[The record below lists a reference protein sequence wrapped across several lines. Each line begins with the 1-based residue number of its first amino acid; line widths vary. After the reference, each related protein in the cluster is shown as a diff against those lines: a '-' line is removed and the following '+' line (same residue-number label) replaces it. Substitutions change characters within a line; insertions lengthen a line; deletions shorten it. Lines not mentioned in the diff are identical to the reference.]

1 MNYGSKGIRKQ
12 MRSVN
17 SRVPKTKTKLAL
29 SVLKLFLVGLVSL
42 GLVGACIGFG
52 VFRGMLDNVPAIED
66 IDVSPSGFF
75 TTIYDASGN
84 EIQTLV
90 MAGANREEVALE
102 EIPDHVINAFIA
114 IEDAR
119 FWTNNGIDMKGMLRA
134 FVDGLRE
141 KEFGSGAST
150 ITQQLIKNNVFG
162 GGMEASFGE
171 KVERK
176 IQEQYLAIE
185 LTKVMSK
192 EKILENYL
200 NTINLGNNSLGI
212 QAASRRYF
220 GKPVG
225 ELTLSEG
232 AVIAATTSSPATYD
246 PIREPEENAK
256 RRAIILDY
264 MVEQGYIS
272 VEERDE
278 ALADDVYE
286 RIAAHN
292 ATVIE
297 EAKDDHYSYFV
308 DSLIDQVLDD
318 LVNDA
323 GYSREQ
329 ARTKL
334 YSGGLKIYATQDP
347 TIQAI
352 VDEEIN
358 NPENYPILKY
368 GLSYRYS
375 LEHPD
380 GTVDNYSEGHVKLHL
395 QEQTGTSVKLIFNT
409 EEEVYA
415 AVQSFKESIKQ
426 EGDKELGEVLEVTLQ
441 PQVSFV
447 LMDQNT
453 GEVKAISNGRGEKTS
468 SLSLRR
474 ATSSLRQP
482 GSCFKVI
489 AAFAPALDT
498 GGNTLST
505 VYYDAPF
512 SVSVKE
518 FGNWWGDMYTG
529 YSNIRQGIVYSMN
542 IVATK
547 CLMETVSPRLG
558 YQYARD
564 LGITS
569 LVESETLADGTV
581 LTDIGAALALG
592 GLTYGVTNL
601 ELTGAYAAIA
611 NGGTYV
617 EPILYTKVLD
627 NTGRVILDNSKNQTR
642 TTVLKDTTAYLLT
655 SAMQSSCD
663 SNQYFNLGIYSTGT
677 KARLDT
683 MSTAGKTGTTTDNN
697 DLWFVGYTP
706 YYTAGIWEGYDVND
720 YISENDSSTKTIWKK
735 IMTRVHEGMSDPG
748 FKIPVGMETATICA
762 KCGKLAIAGVCE
774 MDERPGMVVTEYYAP
789 GTTPTEICD
798 CHVKVTVC
806 AESGELASVYC
817 PDGLRQERVFML
829 LNPPSPDPTYD
840 TEYALPEALR
850 NGTCHIHTVLWA
862 AAHGIGSPAVD
873 RGAAIPNGLS
883 DRLGQVVPSTS
894 AAE

>member
-1 MNYGSKGIRKQ
+1 MNYGSNGVRKQ
-12 MRSVN
+12 IRSLN
-17 SRVPKTKTKLAL
+17 SRIPKTKTKLAL
-29 SVLKLFLVGLVSL
+29 SGLKLVLVGLISL
-42 GLVGACIGFG
+42 GLVGAFMGVG
-52 VFRGMLDNVPAIED
+52 VFRGMLDNAPAIED

-84 EIQTLV
+84 EIETLV
-90 MAGANREEVALE
+90 MAGANREEVDLE
-102 EIPDHVINAFIA
+102 EIPDHVVNAFIA

-119 FWTNNGIDMKGMLRA
+119 FWTNNGIDLKGLVRA
-134 FVDGLRE
+134 FVNGIRE
-141 KEFGSGAST
+141 REFDSGAST
-150 ITQQLIKNNVFG
+150 ITQQLIKNNVLG
-162 GGMEASFGE
+162 GGMERNFGD

-176 IQEQYLAIE
+176 VQEQYLALQ

-212 QAASRRYF
+212 QSAARRYF
-220 GKPVG
+220 GKTVG

-232 AVIAATTSSPATYD
+232 AAIAATTSSPTRYD
-246 PIREPEENAK
+246 PIKEPEENSK
-256 RRAIILDY
+256 RRTIILNY
-264 MVEQGYIS
+264 MLEQGYIS

-278 ALADDVYE
+278 ALADNVYE

-308 DSLIDQVLDD
+308 DSLIDQVMDD

-347 TIQAI
+347 AIQAI

-358 NPENYPILKY
+358 NPENYPIVKY

-380 GTVDNYSEGHVKLHL
+380 GTTDNYSEGHVKLFL
-395 QEQTGTSVKLIFNT
+395 QERTGTNVKLIFNT

-415 AVQSFKESIKQ
+415 AVQAFKESIKQ
-426 EGDKELGEVLEVTLQ
+426 EGDKELGEVVEVTLQ

-498 GGNTLST
+498 GGDTLST

-512 SVSVKE
+512 SVGVKE
-518 FGNWWGDMYTG
+518 IGNWWGEMYTG
-529 YSNIRQGIVYSMN
+529 YSNIRQGIMYSMN
-542 IVATK
+542 IVASK

-581 LTDIGAALALG
+581 LTDIGASLALG
-592 GLTYGVTNL
+592 GLTYGVSNL

-627 NTGRVILDNSKNQTR
+627 NTGRVLLDNSKNQTR

-655 SAMQSSCD
+655 SAMQASCD
-663 SNQYFNLGIYSTGT
+663 SNQYFDMGIYSTGT

-697 DLWFVGYTP
+697 DLWFVGFTP

-720 YISENDSSTKTIWKK
+720 YISESEGTTKEIWKK

-748 FKIPVGMETATICA
+748 FRIPVGMETATICV

-774 MDERPGMVVTEYYAP
+774 LDPRSGMVTEEYYAP
-789 GTTPTEICD
+789 GTAPTEICD

-806 AESGELASVYC
+806 GETGELASVYC
-817 PDGLRQERVFML
+817 PEGVRQERVFML
-829 LNPPSPDPTYD
+829 LNPPSEDATYD
-840 TEYALPEALR
+840 TNYMLPENLR
-850 NGTCHIHTVLWA
+850 NGTCHIHTAQWA
-862 AAHGIGSPAVD
+862 AARGIGTPALD
-873 RGAAIPNGLS
+873 RSAVLPNTAS
-883 DRLGQVVPSTS
+883 NRLGETATGQ